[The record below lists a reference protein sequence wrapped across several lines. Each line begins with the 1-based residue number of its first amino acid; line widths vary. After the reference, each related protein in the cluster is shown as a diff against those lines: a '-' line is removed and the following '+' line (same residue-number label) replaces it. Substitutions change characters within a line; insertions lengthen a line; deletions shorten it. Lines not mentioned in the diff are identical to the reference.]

1 MDREVEMTSV
11 ANQLVAPRT
20 HFIAA
25 PTRHSI
31 VVNRQ
36 RFVWNDQVGID
47 ADNIAEAFASRTST
61 VRIVEREKMCCR
73 RLKSYSVCF
82 KT

>member
-11 ANQLVAPRT
+11 TNQLVAPCT

-36 RFVWNDQVGID
+36 RFVGNDQVGID
-47 ADNIAEAFASRTST
+47 ADYVAEAFAFRTST
-61 VRIVEREKMCCR
+61 VRIIEREKMCCR
-73 RLKSYSVCF
+73 CLESDAISF